1 MGVMEIDKS
10 IKHQTGPGEILMK
23 KRINE
28 VFTHN
33 HFLIILQSCCSLNVK
48 EVSHSQLVYPLV
60 TQTAPPSLYYY
71 GTHEGYDYFSILFTK
86 YKVLGSNMND
96 QFRFDFTSW
105 NKTHRME
112 MHVHMLELIPQT
124 IYESEVYHK
133 NSRPVLEEKSKKCN
147 YY

>member
-10 IKHQTGPGEILMK
+10 IKHQTGPGEILEKENRMK
-23 KRINE
+23 YSLIII
-28 VFTHN
+28 
-33 HFLIILQSCCSLNVK
+33 FLIILQSCCSLNVK

-112 MHVHMLELIPQT
+112 MACAHAGV
-124 IYESEVYHK
+124 
-133 NSRPVLEEKSKKCN
+133 NSSDNLRIRSVS
-147 YY
+147 